1 MSAEGRTIKHR
12 GIKVMKRTKVC
23 ALFCFFVVLAAGCFA
38 AACTEE
44 HTHDYQAEV
53 TAPTCTEQGYTTYTC
68 PEDGESYVN
77 FAGLTDAS
85 VESEN
90 QGDINRSLNCYAP
103 DISHHVQEIIR
114 RADETNYKDYDI
126 WMLTMAKEIVETDSG
141 SNSALSD
148 YYQNL
153 AYYDYYNSMYNPYG
167 YGGYYGGYYGY
178 DSYYGMS
185 NYYNYMLAAQY
196 ASSQNSS
203 TTTMSI
209 QLDKDR
215 YYRGVLYGPN
225 ENPSTREEKMKA
237 PRLIVTYSTVK

>member
-1 MSAEGRTIKHR
+1 M
-12 GIKVMKRTKVC
+12 
-23 ALFCFFVVLAAGCFA
+23 
-38 AACTEE
+38 
-44 HTHDYQAEV
+44 
-53 TAPTCTEQGYTTYTC
+53 
-68 PEDGESYVN
+68 
-77 FAGLTDAS
+77 
-85 VESEN
+85 
-90 QGDINRSLNCYAP
+90 
-103 DISHHVQEIIR
+103 
-114 RADETNYKDYDI
+114 
-126 WMLTMAKEIVETDSG
+126 
-141 SNSALSD
+141 SD

-185 NYYNYMLAAQY
+185 TYYNYMLAAQY
-196 ASSQNSS
+196 ASSQSSS

>member
-1 MSAEGRTIKHR
+1 MKPVITSKEIKESLMNLFETEGVDAEEVIIHKAT
-12 GIKVMKRTKVC
+12 
-23 ALFCFFVVLAAGCFA
+23 VVLPY
-38 AACTEE
+38 
-44 HTHDYQAEV
+44 DYEGTGYQKMFLYPDRLS
-53 TAPTCTEQGYTTYTC
+53 PTCRLSLKD
-68 PEDGESYVN
+68 EDGESYVN

-126 WMLTMAKEIVETDSG
+126 WMLTMANEIVETDSG

-153 AYYDYYNSMYNPYG
+153 AYYDYYNSMYNPYD

-196 ASSQNSS
+196 ASSQSSS